1 MIRMPDG
8 IPIEADKAY
17 LSLEVARDE
26 VHRKLVGRTVWSDV
40 DAHFDVLPEPPH
52 RQASEHDTGLTITP
66 GSGRGAQLGRE

>member
-26 VHRKLVGRTVWSDV
+26 VHRKLFGRTE
-40 DAHFDVLPEPPH
+40 AGI
-52 RQASEHDTGLTITP
+52 RT
-66 GSGRGAQLGRE
+66 